1 MGICPTPS
9 PFFPGNVLSLTHT
22 HTHRWFTHFYIWGS
36 MWIVSITLV
45 YFNTCILQKLKSI
58 PIIDDI
64 ITLVTGGFL
73 HHQCQSAPS
82 QQQHVDTAVVLSM
95 LSVQV
100 VRRLYE
106 CLFVSVFSDSRI
118 HLVHYVLGMF
128 FYPAVA
134 LTALLH
140 VDHRGD
146 GCSLGHLQC
155 TSYFLPLN
163 T

>member
-1 MGICPTPS
+1 ML
-9 PFFPGNVLSLTHT
+9 FLFLSLF
-22 HTHRWFTHFYIWGS
+22 RWFTHFYIWGS
-36 MWIVSITLV
+36 MWILSISVV
-45 YFNTCILQKLKSI
+45 YFNSCVLVQSPPI
-58 PIIDDI
+58 PLLDDI
-64 ITLVTGGFL
+64 ISLITGGFL
-73 HHQCQSAPS
+73 HRQCRSAPM
-82 QQQHVDTAVVLSM
+82 QQQRVDTAVVLSM

-140 VDHRGD
+140 LD
-146 GCSLGHLQC
+146 GEGGHHWC
-155 TSYFLPLN
+155 VKFIHERN
-163 T
+163 A

>member
-1 MGICPTPS
+1 M
-9 PFFPGNVLSLTHT
+9 
-22 HTHRWFTHFYIWGS
+22 
-36 MWIVSITLV
+36 V
-45 YFNTCILQKLKSI
+45 YFNSCVLKRSAPI
-58 PIIDDI
+58 PVLDDI
-64 ITLVTGGFL
+64 ITLITGGFP
-73 HHQCQSAPS
+73 HHQCQLAPT

-118 HLVHYVLGMF
+118 HLVHYMLGMF

-140 VDHRGD
+140 MDVGGE
-146 GCSLGHLQC
+146 GCV
-155 TSYFLPLN
+155 
-163 T
+163 